1 MLLDIIL
8 LTVAIAAIIAAAKFW
23 GDKQR
28 LKALLPREREA
39 TDDHL
44 RVVAAE
50 AFARSGRELNAG
62 QERQLQQLLEPLRRD
77 IEQFRRRVDDCYSA
91 EARERFALKEQV
103 SRLIRDS
110 AEVGRHARDLA
121 GALRGNNRVQG
132 LWGEMLLSSILEA
145 SGLREGH
152 EFKTQVAVEGKRP
165 DVIVYFPGDRCLV
178 IDSKVSL
185 TSYLDLCNAPADAD
199 IAALERA
206 HADSVWR
213 HVMELDLKRYQALV
227 GESTLDFVVMF
238 IPNEPAYIALMRSRP
253 EIWERAMKRGVL
265 IASPTHLVTVLRLAA
280 ELWRRESAEQNAKAI
295 AQEAGRML
303 DKFIDF
309 CADMTKMRNYL
320 DRATNACDSAMN
332 RLRDGR
338 DSLVSRARRVR
349 DMGVPA
355 KADLPEASDSC
366 DTAPRQFKNEL
377 RK

>member
-8 LTVAIAAIIAAAKFW
+8 LAVAIAAIIAAAKFW

-28 LKALLPREREA
+28 LKALIPREREA
-39 TDDHL
+39 ADDHL

-185 TSYLDLCNAPADAD
+185 TSYLDLCNAAADAD

-280 ELWRRESAEQNAKAI
+280 ELWRREAAEQNAKAI

-355 KADLPEASDSC
+355 KADLPEPSDSY
-366 DTAPRQFKNEL
+366 DTAPHGSFI
-377 RK
+377 

>member
-28 LKALLPREREA
+28 LKALIPREREA
-39 TDDHL
+39 ADDHL

-62 QERQLQQLLEPLRRD
+62 QERQLQKLLEPLRRD

-110 AEVGRHARDLA
+110 AEVGRYARDLA

-280 ELWRRESAEQNAKAI
+280 ELWRREAAEQNAKAI

-366 DTAPRQFKNEL
+366 DTAPL
-377 RK
+377 

>member
-213 HVMELDLKRYQALV
+213 HVMELDLKRYQAIV

-366 DTAPRQFKNEL
+366 DTAPL
-377 RK
+377 

>member
-253 EIWERAMKRGVL
+253 EIWERAIKRGVL